1 MQIIRYSIWLAKSH
15 WYICFIGAT
24 VTNSDIVEKTTL
36 YIKCVTCTNAHTTT
50 LFGIQSI
57 NYYRMAIHRHS
68 HILCFFLSNWCISK
82 YMELIESKWIK
93 NRNRICS
100 LQVSKHERRNDDE
113 NWRIE
118 KFLLNLYLTPLACWY
133 LNRCN
138 LTQHISPV
146 QINHLPNP
154 LHLPYIKWPCFKQH
168 MPNVK
173 KRTKLD

>member
-1 MQIIRYSIWLAKSH
+1 MFHRR
-15 WYICFIGAT
+15 
-24 VTNSDIVEKTTL
+24 NSDKFGYCWKDNIVHQMCNMHKCTHS
-36 YIKCVTCTNAHTTT
+36 YIVWNSTEW
-50 LFGIQSI
+50 LFIDTRTFYI
-57 NYYRMAIHRHS
+57 
-68 HILCFFLSNWCISK
+68 FLSNWCISK

-173 KRTKLD
+173 KEQN

>member
-1 MQIIRYSIWLAKSH
+1 MFHRR
-15 WYICFIGAT
+15 
-24 VTNSDIVEKTTL
+24 NSDKFGYCWKDNIVHQMCNMHKCTHS
-36 YIKCVTCTNAHTTT
+36 YIVWN
-50 LFGIQSI
+50 SI
-57 NYYRMAIHRHS
+57 NKLLPNGYPSTLAHS
-68 HILCFFLSNWCISK
+68 IFFLSNWCISK

-173 KRTKLD
+173 KEQN